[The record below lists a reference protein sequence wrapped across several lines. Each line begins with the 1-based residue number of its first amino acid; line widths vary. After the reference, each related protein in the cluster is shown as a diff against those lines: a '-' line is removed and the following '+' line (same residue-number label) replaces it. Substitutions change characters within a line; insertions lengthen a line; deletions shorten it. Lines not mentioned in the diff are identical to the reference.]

1 VRLMIQA
8 GLSTEQ
14 IRLITSG
21 QAGRIAACEPL
32 AVAGPAIGER
42 ARAPRTLLE
51 RVVTFTTIGALSVM
65 RGDPDGRGHEQLA
78 LARLACN
85 VPDGIDDARAPRMLL
100 MLAASVSRT
109 PDVPLPAGL

>member
-1 VRLMIQA
+1 
-8 GLSTEQ
+8 
-14 IRLITSG
+14 
-21 QAGRIAACEPL
+21 
-32 AVAGPAIGER
+32 
-42 ARAPRTLLE
+42 
-51 RVVTFTTIGALSVM
+51 VVTFTTIGALSVM

-85 VPDGIDDARAPRMLL
+85 VPDGIDDAPAFAAVAGLLDAFAEVEADDPDARAPRMLL